1 MLVEMI
7 LKSFNRVDLIN
18 RLKDLY
24 SVHAFL
30 NVIITVDSWLAY
42 LFKTW
47 NSWIPFSHYVS
58 TIRIEIT
65 CCRRQEAKTNANMQ
79 GQNIPKINKPVMT
92 CYFLEASSYDFFSRC
107 DSQHF
112 PPCYLRTEV
121 ALRELV
127 LGLGL
132 RRAWLDELQ
141 GLHARRGNRSRSVL
155 LDK

>member
-47 NSWIPFSHYVS
+47 NSWIPFSYYVS

-65 CCRRQEAKTNANMQ
+65 CCRRQEAKTSANMQ

-92 CYFLEASSYDFFSRC
+92 CYFLEASSYDFFPGVTPNT
-107 DSQHF
+107 F
-112 PPCYLRTEV
+112 PPATWGQKLHCENWSS
-121 ALRELV
+121 ALASVEHDWMNFRASMLV
-127 LGLGL
+127 GETALGP
-132 RRAWLDELQ
+132 
-141 GLHARRGNRSRSVL
+141 SC
-155 LDK
+155 